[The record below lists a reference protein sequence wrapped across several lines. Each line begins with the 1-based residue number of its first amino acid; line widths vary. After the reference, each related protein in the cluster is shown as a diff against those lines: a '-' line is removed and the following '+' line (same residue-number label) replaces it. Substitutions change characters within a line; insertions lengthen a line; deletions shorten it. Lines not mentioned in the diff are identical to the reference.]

1 MRPSPTTPCETSIVV
16 PIEFDHNKERLNVAK
31 HGVSLSLAAKL
42 DWNRALLWIDDR
54 RDYGE
59 SRLIALALHQQIVY
73 FVAIVRRGPVIRVI
87 SLRRANRREANR
99 YVEFIKDDADPPSR
113 CR

>member
-1 MRPSPTTPCETSIVV
+1 MV
-16 PIEFDHNKERLNVAK
+16 PIEFDYNKERLNVAK

-87 SLRRANRREANR
+87 SLRRANRREVNR